1 MKVKN
6 IISLIVMIVLWL
18 PVSLSAIACD
28 ACKKQQPKL
37 LQGITH
43 GGGPDSHW
51 DYLIVS
57 AMVIIT
63 LYSLYATIRC
73 VVKPKEKNYQDIKNI
88 IFN

>member
-6 IISLIVMIVLWL
+6 IISLIVMIALWL
-18 PVSLSAIACD
+18 PVSFSAIACD

-43 GGGPDSHW
+43 GGGPDSNW

-73 VVKPKEKNYQDIKNI
+73 VVKTKDKNHQDIKNI

>member
-6 IISLIVMIVLWL
+6 IITLIVMIALWL
-18 PVSLSAIACD
+18 PVSFSAIACD
-28 ACKKQQPKL
+28 ACKKQQPKI

-43 GGGPDSHW
+43 GDGPDSNW

-73 VVKPKEKNYQDIKNI
+73 VVKPKDKNHQDIKNI